1 MAANKPAQ
9 IKGKMSETEEG
20 EPKLVWPPTKEDLQ
34 RLYLEERLSAR
45 KIAKLYGLKY
55 ASEKTAES
63 TMLYH
68 LKRNGIERRDKA
80 EHVRKVTE
88 EMAKDWV
95 RRYEAGESLK
105 QIARDEVSPV
115 TVFLHLRKRGVQLRD
130 KIEALIKAITKHP
143 KTPFSGDP
151 REKAYLMGFAQGD
164 LYVTRHGQAVRVKT
178 GSTHPAMAEL
188 FVDLFRK
195 YGPVYLY
202 PRKAKVTGYEWSM
215 DADLDESF
223 QFLLKKSER
232 VPEFVDRRGKL
243 FFDYLGGFFDA
254 EGSISLHRSEP
265 FHFEIRITNTNLP
278 LLEKIIA
285 RLSREGFAVYT
296 GEGKSGFAPSS
307 RVWRITIWRYHDVHN
322 FLRRVTL
329 RHPERKAKGRIA
341 LQWNPASPS
350 IEQGKIEDLWDRLV
364 AEIRYD
370 TRSFIEL
377 AKLASIDLRAKDG
390 FVKGSDQ

>member
-1 MAANKPAQ
+1 
-9 IKGKMSETEEG
+9 MSETEEEEVG
-20 EPKLVWPPTKEDLQ
+20 WKLVWPPTKEDLQ
-34 RLYLEERLSAR
+34 RLYLEQKLSAR

-63 TMLYH
+63 TILYH
-68 LKRNGIERRDKA
+68 LKRNRIKRRDST
-80 EHVRKVTE
+80 EHVRKVTDD
-88 EMAKDWV
+88 MAKDWI

-105 QIARDEVSPV
+105 QIAGDEVSPV
-115 TVFLHLRKRGVQLRD
+115 TVFIHLRKRGVQLRD
-130 KIEALIKAITKHP
+130 KIDALRKALTKHQ
-143 KTPFSGDP
+143 KRPFSGDP
-151 REKAYLMGFAQGD
+151 REKAYLVGFAQGD
-164 LYVTRHGQAVRVKT
+164 LYVTRHGRAVRVKT

-188 FVDLFRK
+188 FVNLFGK

-223 QFLLKKSER
+223 QFLMEKSKTI
-232 VPEFVDRRGKL
+232 PEFVIRRGKL

-254 EGSISLHRSEP
+254 EGSISLHRSAP

-285 RLSREGFAVYT
+285 KLSREGFAVST
-296 GEGKSGFAPSS
+296 GAGKSGFAPSS

-329 RHPERKAKGRIA
+329 RHPERKAKGRIT

-350 IEQGKIEDLWDRLV
+350 IEQGKSENLWDRLV
-364 AEIRYD
+364 AEIKYD
-370 TRSFIEL
+370 KTSFIEL
-377 AKLASIDLRAKDG
+377 AKLASN
-390 FVKGSDQ
+390 